1 MCEDILVL
9 TSTRNTKDFAKIVN
23 DLSFYFEKLGTAI
36 LKEHL
41 SVPVSI
47 TKNFHSNLP
56 FFILILS
63 KPNWH
68 LTVCSLQ

>member
-1 MCEDILVL
+1 MCEDILAL
-9 TSTRNTKDFAKIVN
+9 TSTRNTKDFAKTVN

-41 SVPVSI
+41 SMPVSI
-47 TKNFHSNLP
+47 TKNLP